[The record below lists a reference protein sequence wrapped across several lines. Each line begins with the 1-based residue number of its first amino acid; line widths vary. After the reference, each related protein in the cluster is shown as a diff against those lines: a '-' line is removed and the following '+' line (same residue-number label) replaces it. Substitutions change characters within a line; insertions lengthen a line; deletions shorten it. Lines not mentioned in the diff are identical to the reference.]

1 MATKKK
7 NQKDVMLT
15 EHFALSQFTRSL
27 TSELLC
33 IYNSPNSEQL
43 DNMR

>member
-15 EHFALSQFTRSL
+15 EHFAASTTLPMPSRL
-27 TSELLC
+27 TT
-33 IYNSPNSEQL
+33 
-43 DNMR
+43 